1 MRKAKIL
8 TQQKNTQSLN
18 KEIFTVPNI
27 LVYIRVLLIP
37 VFVYIY
43 IHASCDKDYYMA
55 LAVMVV
61 AFLTD
66 FFDGKIAR
74 RFNMVTDLGKVLD
87 PIADKLYQF
96 SVAICLMFQFPKM
109 IIIAALLFVK
119 EMIMGLMGLILLNR
133 GGKVFGAKW
142 YGKIC
147 TGIVDLSM
155 VFLFFTPLLYNGDVP
170 KVLCDSLISISAVS
184 LVITSFLYTRY
195 FYLKIKE
202 AEMANKA
209 L

>member
-1 MRKAKIL
+1 
-8 TQQKNTQSLN
+8 
-18 KEIFTVPNI
+18 
-27 LVYIRVLLIP
+27 
-37 VFVYIY
+37 
-43 IHASCDKDYYMA
+43 
-55 LAVMVV
+55 
-61 AFLTD
+61 
-66 FFDGKIAR
+66 
-74 RFNMVTDLGKVLD
+74 
-87 PIADKLYQF
+87 
-96 SVAICLMFQFPKM
+96 M

>member
-1 MRKAKIL
+1 LRKAKKV
-8 TQQKNTQSLN
+8 TENKQTQSLN

-43 IHASCDKDYYMA
+43 IHADCDKDYYMA
-55 LAVMVV
+55 LLVMVV

-74 RFNMVTDLGKVLD
+74 KFNLVTDLGKVLD

-96 SVAICLMFQFPKM
+96 SVAICLMFEFPKM
-109 IIIAALLFVK
+109 ILIAILLFVK
-119 EMIMGLMGLILLNR
+119 EMVMGLMGLILLNK
-133 GGKVFGAKW
+133 GGKVFGARW

-155 VFLFFTPLLYNGDVP
+155 VFLFFTPLLFDGNVP
-170 KVLCDSLISISAVS
+170 LKLCDFLVSLCAAS

-195 FYLKIKE
+195 FYLRIKE
-202 AEMANKA
+202 AEMANKN
-209 L
+209 

>member
-1 MRKAKIL
+1 M
-8 TQQKNTQSLN
+8 TEQKTTQSLN

-43 IHASCDKDYYMA
+43 IHASCDRDYYLA
-55 LAVMVV
+55 LLVMVI

-74 RFNMVTDLGKVLD
+74 KFNMVTDLGKVLD

-96 SVAICLMFQFPKM
+96 SVALCLMFEFPKM

-119 EMIMGLMGLILLNR
+119 EMIMGLMGLILLNK
-133 GGKVFGAKW
+133 GGKVFGARW

-155 VFLFFTPLLYNGDVP
+155 VFLFFTPLLYNGEVP
-170 KVLCDSLISISAVS
+170 VALCDSLITICAVS

>member
-1 MRKAKIL
+1 MVSAG
-8 TQQKNTQSLN
+8 KNSNSIN

-43 IHASCDKDYYMA
+43 IHAKDEKDYYLA
-55 LAVMVV
+55 LAVMII

-74 RFNMVTDLGKVLD
+74 KFNLVTDLGKILD

-96 SVAICLMFQFPKM
+96 SVALCLMFEFPKM
-109 IIIAALLFVK
+109 IIIATLLFVK
-119 EMIMGLMGLILLNR
+119 EMVMGLMGLMLLNK
-133 GGKVFGAKW
+133 GGSVFGAKW

-147 TGIVDLSM
+147 TGIVDCSM
-155 VFLFFTPLLYNGDVP
+155 VFLFFSPLLFDGNVP
-170 KVLCDSLISISAVS
+170 ELLCDSLIYLCIVA
-184 LVITSFLYTRY
+184 LVITSVLYTRL
-195 FYLKIKE
+195 FSAKIKE
-202 AEMANKA
+202 AEEANKIK
-209 L
+209 